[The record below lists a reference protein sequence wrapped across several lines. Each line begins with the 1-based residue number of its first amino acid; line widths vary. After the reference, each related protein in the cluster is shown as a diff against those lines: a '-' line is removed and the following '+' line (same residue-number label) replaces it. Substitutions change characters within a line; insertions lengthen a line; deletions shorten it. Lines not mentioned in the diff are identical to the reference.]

1 MIYAKL
7 YKYDSTKADYKG
19 EDFSKYILLAPET
32 TEDLQEI
39 LDVADLTLVGLP
51 TSKEFEPSTKF
62 IFEIWDDL
70 VTDAPVKSFH
80 LCVAQDLV
88 SQPILSDDNYF
99 NHNISFDEASV
110 IAQNRLVDNIAV
122 TYRLQEVSLSGKMQF
137 DPNQKAEVSIKN
149 INKKEISDPFQSS
162 IKSLVSVFHNGRRFN
177 WEFPNWFASGSTNN
191 SSIDEWKN
199 FAYYQGT
206 KTTKEV
212 TLPIPML
219 RVDTSVQNSNDYVK
233 QGYCSVRVD
242 VIETD
247 LASGEQINVQ
257 GYPIVVNPCTSNEH
271 ENEWLQSWE
280 SEKAIINATTP
291 CPALNKGEILTRIKV
306 RQSGSV
312 GVNGLTDLYVKTIA
326 KYDTN
331 PTNRRITFTIKP
343 NKQYPVRVSLAN
355 LKGRDSDGYIKDDTE
370 NARYENAA
378 FYTGFIAWKGTNY
391 DNFPTN
397 TDNLSASISFKCLQE
412 DETNRILLHQAPQ
425 ETAYDLYNKS
435 QLTVQNVAKEQ
446 GTPITE
452 TKQAFYLNDD
462 DAKELKNTVI
472 VENFYNQKNLWE
484 IQLDIGKYIHA
495 VPKTRFGADDRLV
508 TSFKRLGMPPADAE
522 EIQSNKISIYNS
534 KSIENYISACSSYVS
549 NMVQL
554 GGVIN
559 EWVAPKSSSEDYL
572 VYNDVAEIITS
583 KNIIEIVN
591 MEVKRISDGTIRN
604 LAGKGTNGE
613 NSNGY
618 IFEKNIYDLLPIDG
632 RLRTNKGLAI
642 YYELGGN
649 TIKGLN
655 YQLPSVSRGDATS
668 EYAIKRIIAD
678 AFKTDESGLPYVQ
691 SSIAKIKVND
701 YVFHIVYR
709 TKDTLRSD
717 QTRPDLRKYMLN
729 SKYDRVPLHNQF
741 NNQQDIVVD
750 SVKFGNN
757 IYGKL
762 IRTGN
767 TEYTITEWLPNSLQI
782 RNTGEVYKIK
792 GDIYYVTR
800 VKNTYYKDHIV
811 SEVTFSKDYNQ
822 LSEIIGIPSEP
833 RFYEISEQSIIKRE
847 VSINDYIVLRTADSN
862 QLPIYYNQGQLSF
875 TTRNSWD
882 YLCQLLLR
890 TQVSRFPFSGE
901 FPKYAITIFKNDQ
914 ERKYGDV
921 LGNETFYKE
930 VCHPIN
936 AYSTQNTLTFE
947 WDMVDNFSAGDEV
960 SPTIYEYEKGKTTTD
975 KDYRTLQPV
984 QYTDAFGRSDLFDFL
999 IMFDIPDL
1007 TADQI
1012 MNLPNSPLRTR
1023 FPNYTTYIG
1032 KLTTKSVDVSVPAT
1046 DAQLTDFVVKQQG
1059 RQPQDGDGIIN
1070 EVNISSSVSADQTS
1084 EDYYFCVY
1092 ENSAWTKTLTYD
1104 PNEYS
1109 KPYITTQKDN
1119 YLFGNETIERTWAPG
1134 SGYQD
1139 PTIGD
1144 NLHGLALLKDNREQ
1158 ISMNYNIQMV
1168 TDSDRLVVSSYV
1180 WQPNKQN
1187 IRLVLLNDEINKIS
1201 TGLIN
1206 KNTIIEGKSFKLN
1219 ANLIN
1224 PPTNVE
1230 TSDDYILIKVSEILA
1245 NEDLTGVSAI
1255 AVIDDTEFKEPELSG
1270 SRYYVFGRN
1279 ISDLT
1284 VPKKE
1289 IETQEE
1295 YDTRIAEAKKDWW
1308 LFSLNKR
1315 EILNNVQ

>member
-32 TEDLQEI
+32 KEDLQEI

-149 INKKEISDPFQSS
+149 INKKEVSDPFQSS
-162 IKSLVSVFHNGRRFN
+162 IKSLVSIFHNGRRFN

-219 RVDTSVQNSNDYVK
+219 RVDTSVENSNNYVK

-247 LASGEQINVQ
+247 LASGNQINVQ

-280 SEKAIINATTP
+280 SGKSIINATTP
-291 CPALNKGEILTRIKV
+291 CPTLNKGEILTRIKV
-306 RQSGSV
+306 RQTGAT

-326 KYDTN
+326 NYDTN

-343 NKQYPVRVSLAN
+343 NKQYTVRVSLAN
-355 LKGRDSDGYIKDDTE
+355 LKGRDNDGYIKDDTE

-378 FYTGFIAWKGTNY
+378 SYTGFVVWKGANY

-397 TDNLSASISFKCLQE
+397 TDNLSASISFKCFQE

-435 QLTVQNVAKEQ
+435 QLTVQNVVKEQ

-495 VPKTRFGADDRLV
+495 VPKTRFGEDDRLI
-508 TSFKRLGMPPADAE
+508 TSFKRLGKPPADAE

-554 GGVIN
+554 GGVID

-583 KNIIEIVN
+583 KNMIEIVN
-591 MEVKRISDGTIRN
+591 MEVKRISDGTVRN

-618 IFEKNIYDLLPIDG
+618 IFEKNIYDLLSIDG

-649 TIKGLN
+649 IIKGLN

-678 AFKTDESGLPYVQ
+678 AFKTDENGMPYVQ

-767 TEYTITEWLPNSLQI
+767 TEYTITEWLPNSLQL
-782 RNTGEVYKIK
+782 RETGDVVKIK
-792 GDIYYVTR
+792 GEIYYVTS

-833 RFYEISEQSIIKRE
+833 RFYEISEQSLIKRE
-847 VSINDYIVLRTADSN
+847 VSMNDYLVLGTSPLVIPRDMNYFKAHGMEYICKLLLKT
-862 QLPIYYNQGQLSF
+862 QKVLGIYY
-875 TTRNSWD
+875 
-882 YLCQLLLR
+882 
-890 TQVSRFPFSGE
+890 SG
-901 FPKYAITIFKNDQ
+901 FPKYAITVFKNDK

-930 VCHPIN
+930 VCHPIS

-999 IMFDIPDL
+999 IMYDIPNL

-1012 MNLPNSPLRTR
+1012 MDMPNSPLRTR
-1023 FPNYTTYIG
+1023 FPNYKTYIG
-1032 KLTTKSVDVSVPAT
+1032 KLTTTSVDISTPAT
-1046 DAQLTDFVVKQQG
+1046 DDQLTAFVVAQKN
-1059 RQPQDGDGIIN
+1059 RQPQEGDGIIN
-1070 EVNISSSVSADQTS
+1070 EVDITSSVSPDQTS

-1092 ENSAWTKTLTYD
+1092 TNSAWVKTLTYNPD
-1104 PNEYS
+1104 EYS
-1109 KPYITTQKDN
+1109 KPYITTQENK
-1119 YLFGNETIERTWAPG
+1119 YLFGNETIVKTWVPG

-1158 ISMNYNIQMV
+1158 ISMNYNIQMI
-1168 TDSDRLVVSSYV
+1168 TDSDRFVVSSYV
-1180 WQPNKQN
+1180 WKPDKTNVK
-1187 IRLVLLNDEINKIS
+1187 LVLLNDEINKIS

-1206 KNTIIEGKSFKLN
+1206 GNTIISGKEFTLN
-1219 ANLIN
+1219 ANLNIH
-1224 PPTNVE
+1224 PVNVSVDE
-1230 TSDDYILIKVSEILA
+1230 FGIMIEISEILA
-1245 NEDLTGVSAI
+1245 DEDLTGVSAI
-1255 AVIDDTEFKEPELSG
+1255 AIIDDTQFIDADLGS

-1284 VPKKE
+1284 VPKKDT
-1289 IETQEE
+1289 ETQEE
-1295 YDTRIAEAKKDWW
+1295 YEARIAEAKKDWTIQPIRKAQ
-1308 LFSLNKR
+1308 NIPQK
-1315 EILNNVQ
+1315 Q